1 MAYGA
6 ASKAGGSLFGGVGAG
21 LYQGP
26 GSQAPATTMSYGS
39 MAAGIGS
46 SAPGGA
52 TGFGG
57 GSSAFGAMGSLGGAG

>member
-1 MAYGA
+1 MMA
-6 ASKAGGSLFGGVGAG
+6 AGGQAAAGFGGVGAG